1 MRFFEAKAYGLHE
14 TSNPLFPRVQTKAK
28 FWPLLGLGVLLLGL
42 VAGLCEAVYGPYLRL
57 QNVNV
62 VGTVTLNS
70 DDLKLQVLQDF
81 SQTNYFIFP
90 NGHRWFFKPQ
100 RSINALQAKFPI
112 KSVQVERQGSDVT
125 ISIVEDVFM
134 VALLSGDEVY
144 MVDREGKITGPATPE
159 EKAAVL
165 VKAAVVSPPAD
176 PQSLATLQSDMPIFK
191 DKSSTLRSAGDAVLS
206 TQKIEN
212 VLTFQQGLKDLGIEA
227 HEFVSDDLTLP
238 WFAVTSNQSFLILF
252 DAVKDPAEQIQVLQA
267 IMADYL
273 SATEKPGYI
282 DLRFGTRVY
291 IK

>member
-14 TSNPLFPRVQTKAK
+14 TSNPLFPRVQTKTR
-28 FWPLLGLGVLLLGL
+28 FWPVLGAAALSLALI
-42 VAGLCEAVYGPYLRL
+42 AGLCEAVYGPYLRL
-57 QNVNV
+57 HNVNV
-62 VGTVTLNS
+62 VGTVTLNPE
-70 DDLKLQVLQDF
+70 DIKLQVLRDF
-81 SQTNYFIFP
+81 SNTNYLIFP

-100 RSINALQAKFPI
+100 QSADALQAAFPL
-112 KSVQVERQGSDVT
+112 KSVQIERQGADIT
-125 ISIVEDVFM
+125 ITVVEDVFM

-144 MVDREGKITGPATPE
+144 MVDREGSVTGPATPE
-159 EKAAVL
+159 QKAAVL
-165 VKAAVVSPPAD
+165 VKAAVVPAPTD
-176 PQSLATLQSDMPIFK
+176 SQGLATLQSDMPIFK
-191 DKSSTLRSAGDAVLS
+191 DKSSTPRSAGDAVLS

-212 VLTFQQGLKDLGIEA
+212 VLVFQQGLKDLGIEA
-227 HEFVSDDLTLP
+227 HEFASDDLTLP
-238 WFAVTSNQSFLILF
+238 WFSVTSNQSFLVLF